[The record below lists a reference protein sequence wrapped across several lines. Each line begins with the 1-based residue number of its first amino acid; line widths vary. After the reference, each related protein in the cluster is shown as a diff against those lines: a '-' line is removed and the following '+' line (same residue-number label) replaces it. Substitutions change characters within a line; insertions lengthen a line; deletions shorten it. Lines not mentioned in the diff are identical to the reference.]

1 MLITAAHRLEEVRD
15 GFALPAAFLV
25 QGELEETDQVE
36 VVLLQEALLNL
47 GQAHPLYL
55 RQSARAIRVDLDA
68 KDLQIVL

>member
-1 MLITAAHRLEEVRD
+1 MLITAADRLEEVCD

-47 GQAHPLYL
+47 SQTHPFYL
-55 RQSARAIRVDLDA
+55 RQSAGTIRVDLYA